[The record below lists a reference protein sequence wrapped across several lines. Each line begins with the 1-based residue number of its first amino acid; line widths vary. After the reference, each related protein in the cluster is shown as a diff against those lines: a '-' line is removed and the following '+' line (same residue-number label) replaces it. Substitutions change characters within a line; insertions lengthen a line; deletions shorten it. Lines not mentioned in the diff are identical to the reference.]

1 MAAHFSGTNFRRMSW
16 LYGEEGRPGAQS
28 MSADRYQPMLEHMKR
43 RLQQK
48 QTFEQAIATILN
60 DSMAL
65 NGAEHGT
72 LQLVAGDNLLIVDQR
87 RLKPSFL
94 NIFRKVARLEG
105 SACGRALRLG
115 QTVVIED
122 IELDE
127 EFASFRP
134 AARAAGFRAVATTPL
149 FTRAAE
155 LVGTVSTHFARV
167 HRPTAIEIETFEN
180 YSVFAGDYTSRL
192 LGTETLASMALKM
205 SDQLYAE
212 IDIRSNAPRQTSR
225 HVIV

>member
-1 MAAHFSGTNFRRMSW
+1 
-16 LYGEEGRPGAQS
+16 
-28 MSADRYQPMLEHMKR
+28 MKR
-43 RLQQK
+43 RLHEQQA
-48 QTFEQAIATILN
+48 FELVIATILN

-65 NGAEHGT
+65 NGAEYGT
-72 LQLVAGDNLLIVDQR
+72 LQLVAGDDLLIVDQR
-87 RLKPSFL
+87 RFKPPFL
-94 NIFRKVARLEG
+94 NTFRKVARLEG
-105 SACGRALRLG
+105 SACGRALRSG

-134 AARAAGFRAVATTPL
+134 VARAAGFRAVATTPL

-180 YSVFAGDYTSRL
+180 YSVFAGDCASRL
-192 LGTETLASMALKM
+192 LGPETLASMALKM
-205 SDQLYAE
+205 NDRLYAD
-212 IDIRSNAPRQTSR
+212 IDIGSIAPRQAFR
-225 HVIV
+225 PVIV